1 MVTNS
6 NLHYHIIK
14 GIIGEG
20 FAPGVDELADTLKVD
35 KEEVIKGL
43 YDLQENHGVVLH
55 PNEPKVWVI
64 HPFSLAPT
72 NFYVKSNKGAW
83 WGNCAWC
90 SLGIAALLNDDVKIT
105 TTIGAETLQAEINI
119 VNGAIQEKT

>member
-6 NLHYHIIK
+6 TLHYHIIK
-14 GIIGEG
+14 GIIDNG
-20 FAPGVDELADTLKVD
+20 FAPTVDDLADTFQAD
-35 KEEVIKGL
+35 KEQVIKGL
-43 YDLQENHGVVLH
+43 HDLQDYHGVVLH

-72 NFYVKSNKGAW
+72 NFYVQTKNGQW

-90 SLGIAALLNDDVKIT
+90 SLGVAALLNEDVKSCST
-105 TTIGAETLQAEINI
+105 S
-119 VNGAIQEKT
+119 